1 MKRGFRGTER
11 VEHKTDLQRV
21 S

>member
-11 VEHKTDLQRV
+11 VKHLLCTA
-21 S
+21 